1 MSASGGG
8 LTAPDDHLHGSRT
21 PRSSSRVRSLRLSGG
36 SFKGRFGGGG
46 TSVSSLA
53 SSTSSPTSPTYPNKE
68 RYASG
73 GSSSSLSS
81 TSSSL
86 TQASVQGGLSSAGS
100 SRSSLNRIASSAS
113 NIQSYASRYIESIRP
128 KSWGKTSTSL
138 GGGGGGG
145 SGGGTGIGA
154 SGNTL
159 CAPPSAAN
167 VSRSAGNSRAESPQ
181 GGIPQLL
188 TFRTPTRL
196 SPLPPSLS
204 SKELNAGPAAA
215 ASQNRSELG

>member
-1 MSASGGG
+1 MSAAGG
-8 LTAPDDHLHGSRT
+8 LSASDER
-21 PRSSSRVRSLRLSGG
+21 PRSSSKVRSLRLSGG
-36 SFKGRFGGGG
+36 SFKGRFVGGGG
-46 TSVSSLA
+46 SSIA
-53 SSTSSPTSPTYPNKE
+53 SSTSNPTSPTYQPSKE

-86 TQASVQGGLSSAGS
+86 TQASAHGGLSSAGS

-128 KSWGKTSTSL
+128 KSWGKTSTSTTASSSSGAA
-138 GGGGGGG
+138 GGAPGTA
-145 SGGGTGIGA
+145 SGA
-154 SGNTL
+154 GNTL
-159 CAPPSAAN
+159 CAPPTGAN

-196 SPLPPSLS
+196 SPLPPALS
-204 SKELNAGPAAA
+204 SKDLAGANLCPTGANSAA
-215 ASQNRSELG
+215 QNRSELG